1 MVIWTIEDSKGVP
14 LAFMTHA
21 INAGRVADLDLP
33 AFRQGKAPNPL
44 LPIFCTHG
52 YLFEF
57 SLEIVGFS
65 L

>member
-14 LAFMTHA
+14 QAFMAHA

-33 AFRQGKAPNPL
+33 ASRQGKAPNPL
-44 LPIFCTHG
+44 LPSYSSYA